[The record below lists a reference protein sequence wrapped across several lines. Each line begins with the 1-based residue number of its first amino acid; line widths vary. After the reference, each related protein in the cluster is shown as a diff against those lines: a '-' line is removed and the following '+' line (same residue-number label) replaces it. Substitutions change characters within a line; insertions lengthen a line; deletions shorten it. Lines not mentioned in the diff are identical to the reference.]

1 MDSLKEL
8 VNHEA
13 IWKSGSN
20 RFACRVDHLMSGGTN
35 HISNRVLSCA
45 ACNGDEKRDEDRL
58 VFLRKKTPDQE
69 LFERRRKRIESCYEA
84 TKSQEQSKIDAH
96 VQREID
102 HAISA
107 FDSAVANLRQLRK
120 RLG

>member
-1 MDSLKEL
+1 
-8 VNHEA
+8 
-13 IWKSGSN
+13 
-20 RFACRVDHLMSGGTN
+20 MSGGTN

-45 ACNGDEKRDEDRL
+45 ACNGDEKRDEDWL